1 MYNWSVDEKKFK
13 KDNPKK
19 YRLWRLEQLVNY
31 GLGGEKL
38 SLKAVKKNWQVLA
51 KRIDPRTKTY
61 FEFLLWG
68 KRPSSRQS
76 SVNFWN
82 LS

>member
-38 SLKAVKKNWQVLA
+38 SLKAVKKNWQALV
-51 KRIDPRTKTY
+51 KRIDPRTKPY

-68 KRPSSRQS
+68 KRPSSRQP